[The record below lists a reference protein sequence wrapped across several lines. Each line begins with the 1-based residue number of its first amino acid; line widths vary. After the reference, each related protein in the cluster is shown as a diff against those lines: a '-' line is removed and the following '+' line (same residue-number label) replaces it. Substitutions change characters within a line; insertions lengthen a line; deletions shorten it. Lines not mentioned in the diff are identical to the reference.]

1 MTVLSGFYQLPD
13 DASPAGRTQVE
24 ADLLNFLDGQ
34 LLYASGTDVP
44 VTAPVNEIV
53 VSSGTAYP
61 VVITNTVD
69 SQVPILYG
77 NDVQSEISFTLLGV
91 PKEERQ
97 LGLFSVVNSYGADPQ
112 NWRTN
117 TGGAADY
124 TYYYDPTIT
133 PLLASTDIIRAKLS
147 PKVRCRLT
155 CIRRRVALN
164 IYSMTAL
171 VVSLAI
177 TPTV

>member
-112 NWRTN
+112 NWR
-117 TGGAADY
+117 Y
-124 TYYYDPTIT
+124 KY
-133 PLLASTDIIRAKLS
+133 
-147 PKVRCRLT
+147 
-155 CIRRRVALN
+155 RR
-164 IYSMTAL
+164 SC
-171 VVSLAI
+171 
-177 TPTV
+177 

>member
-1 MTVLSGFYQLPD
+1 MTTLSGFYQLPD
-13 DASPAGRTQVE
+13 DAAPAGRTQVE

-112 NWRTN
+112 NWRVN
-117 TGGAADY
+117 FGGTASY
-124 TYYYDPTIT
+124 TYYYDPTE
-133 PLLASTDIIRAKLS
+133 LHLCWR
-147 PKVRCRLT
+147 VRILFAR
-155 CIRRRVALN
+155 
-164 IYSMTAL
+164 S
-171 VVSLAI
+171 
-177 TPTV
+177 